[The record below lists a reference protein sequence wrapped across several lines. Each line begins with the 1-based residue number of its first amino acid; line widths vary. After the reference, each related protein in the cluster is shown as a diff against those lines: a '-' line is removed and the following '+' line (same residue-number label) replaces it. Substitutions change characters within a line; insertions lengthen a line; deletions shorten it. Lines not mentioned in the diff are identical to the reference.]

1 MANKPIIPAEIQGKL
16 EKKLAREG
24 FIPDGYVEQEITNQT
39 NVPCPL
45 CDAHVEVTCKGN
57 SHRVDC
63 KEHGTIISA
72 RGV

>member
-1 MANKPIIPAEIQGKL
+1 MANRPVIPAEIKGKL

-24 FIPDGYVEQEITNQT
+24 FMPDCYVEQEITNQT

-45 CDAHVEVTCKGN
+45 CGVHVKVTCKGN

-63 KEHGTIISA
+63 KKHGTIISA